1 MNQRKPF
8 LALPG
13 IDAASVTKGL
23 GLFNQAGK
31 FTPQVVFWT
40 PGQKWGVVFLYLRTL
55 LLIIPPKQ

>member
-1 MNQRKPF
+1 MNQQKYF

-31 FTPQVVFWT
+31 FIPQVAVWT
-40 PGQKWGVVFLYLRTL
+40 PGQK
-55 LLIIPPKQ
+55 

>member
-1 MNQRKPF
+1 MNQQKPS

-23 GLFNQAGK
+23 SLFYQAGK
-31 FTPQVVFWT
+31 FTPHVAFWT

-55 LLIIPPKQ
+55 LLIMPPKQ